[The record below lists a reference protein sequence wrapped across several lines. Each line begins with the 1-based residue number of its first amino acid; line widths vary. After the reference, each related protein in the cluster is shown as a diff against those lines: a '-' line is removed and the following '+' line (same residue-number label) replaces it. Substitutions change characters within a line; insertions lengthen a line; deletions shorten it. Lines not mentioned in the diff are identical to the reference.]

1 MARNKIL
8 KPFNYKESTNQKK
21 ITLRRKR
28 YSMNH
33 VRNQV
38 LSSPV
43 YLDCS
48 HLITSKPNKMIVY
61 LMQTVKIMDL

>member
-8 KPFNYKESTNQKK
+8 KPFNYKESTNQKN
-21 ITLRRKR
+21 LHSGER

-38 LSSPV
+38 LSSPLN
-43 YLDCS
+43 LDCS

-61 LMQTVKIMDL
+61 LIQAVKIMDL

>member
-8 KPFNYKESTNQKK
+8 KPFNYKESTNEKNYIK
-21 ITLRRKR
+21 EER

-38 LSSPV
+38 LSSPLN
-43 YLDCS
+43 LDCS

>member
-1 MARNKIL
+1 
-8 KPFNYKESTNQKK
+8 
-21 ITLRRKR
+21 
-28 YSMNH
+28 MNH

-43 YLDCS
+43 NLDCS

-61 LMQTVKIMDL
+61 LMQTIKIMDL